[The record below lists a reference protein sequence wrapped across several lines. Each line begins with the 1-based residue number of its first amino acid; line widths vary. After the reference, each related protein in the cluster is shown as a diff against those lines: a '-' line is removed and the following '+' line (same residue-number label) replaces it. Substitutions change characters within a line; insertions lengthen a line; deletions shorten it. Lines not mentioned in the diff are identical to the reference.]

1 MKLVHSADIGIISE
15 GKIFTMGLSTCMC
28 FVVITKKCIIMWHFS
43 SQNINGVNMA
53 RVKGLLDTIKL
64 PDIIKVFLVPGID
77 RNEDL
82 SLKADCR
89 TMVYRPD
96 TNPEHSRNWFMA
108 FIQSYSWAKSLE
120 ILPHVNHYKEL
131 VIFEKDETKKINF
144 AYTYGRNDDFHDSMC
159 ILDAEKMI

>member
-1 MKLVHSADIGIISE
+1 
-15 GKIFTMGLSTCMC
+15 
-28 FVVITKKCIIMWHFS
+28 
-43 SQNINGVNMA
+43 
-53 RVKGLLDTIKL
+53 
-64 PDIIKVFLVPGID
+64 
-77 RNEDL
+77 
-82 SLKADCR
+82 
-89 TMVYRPD
+89 MVYRPD